1 MGLPGEERFLSAV
14 SVNTLCQLERKKKEG
29 SNFFFFFFSPAK
41 PPSYKEAKSVMLL
54 KLLLSVRILLT
65 HSWHMALTPVAKV
78 KCNKNRE
85 LVQERV
91 GGAA

>member
-1 MGLPGEERFLSAV
+1 MGLFGEERFLSAV

-29 SNFFFFFFSPAK
+29 SNFFFFSPAK

-65 HSWHMALTPVAKV
+65 HSWHTALTPVAKV
-78 KCNKNRE
+78 KCYKNRT
-85 LVQERV
+85 
-91 GGAA
+91 